1 MERISR
7 IRSTLFIMVGCRT
20 CYVIHTYCYH
30 LYVFCKSGD
39 FSDRLIGHTCM
50 ALTHEHTCTHK
61 KKKKKKKKEKK
72 KIKKEAETLFRVVLK
87 YILLWQYVYM
97 VVAAKIFLYA
107 TMFCL
112 PVFVICSGISAP
124 YLSISLSTMMYYD
137 HYEGNFSPF
146 YRR

>member
-1 MERISR
+1 MH
-7 IRSTLFIMVGCRT
+7 GA
-20 CYVIHTYCYH
+20 HTRAHMYSQ
-30 LYVFCKSGD
+30 K
-39 FSDRLIGHTCM
+39 T
-50 ALTHEHTCTHK
+50 K
-61 KKKKKKKKEKK
+61 KKKPKKEKK
-72 KIKKEAETLFRVVLK
+72 KIKKEAETLFRAVLK

-137 HYEGNFSPF
+137 HNEGNFSPF

>member
-61 KKKKKKKKEKK
+61 KKKKNKERKKEN
-72 KIKKEAETLFRVVLK
+72 KERSRNIVSSCLEVHIAFAIRVYGGGSQDFLICDNVLLTCFCYLFRH
-87 YILLWQYVYM
+87 
-97 VVAAKIFLYA
+97 
-107 TMFCL
+107 FCSL
-112 PVFVICSGISAP
+112 SL
-124 YLSISLSTMMYYD
+124 YLSLNND
-137 HYEGNFSPF
+137 VL
-146 YRR
+146 